1 MSVEENAKNTSNNNE
16 AQTSLKKPEL
26 VSKNKII
33 NENFVNQRPTPGFI
47 ISPINLSRIK
57 KLLNKTKIPGS

>member
-1 MSVEENAKNTSNNNE
+1 MSVEENAKNTSNNKNE

-33 NENFVNQRPTPGFI
+33 NENFVN
-47 ISPINLSRIK
+47 
-57 KLLNKTKIPGS
+57 